1 MSRVEA
7 LYRHFTEAPERM
19 IPCKGIRT
27 DDALQ
32 PRKMEAVHL
41 RQRNAEQRAGEEFRE
56 RLSATLRA
64 HESVQLTPI
73 WVAETRRGLFVVDG
87 HNRLSAYRRVKR
99 EEVPARVVAM
109 GWDDAVCVSKL
120 VNIPLSQQTMH
131 PAQVKEALWQR
142 IGIETDQGTRGLPK
156 GVSLATLAEQYG
168 VPKATVG
175 DWVKRAESLADRE
188 FDPEDCDPGT
198 RWVYRHKS
206 TRYVGNQLW
215 DRMDA
220 DARAEWQAERCA
232 QALLKTLER
241 WPPEVA
247 ERAATKLAEMGKAT
261 PRQLAGIVA
270 GYRDYY
276 GTEVDPEGAERAARD
291 ERIIDEF

>member
-1 MSRVEA
+1 MA
-7 LYRHFTEAPERM
+7 
-19 IPCKGIRT
+19 
-27 DDALQ
+27 
-32 PRKMEAVHL
+32 
-41 RQRNAEQRAGEEFRE
+41 
-56 RLSATLRA
+56 
-64 HESVQLTPI
+64 
-73 WVAETRRGLFVVDG
+73 
-87 HNRLSAYRRVKR
+87 
-99 EEVPARVVAM
+99 
-109 GWDDAVCVSKL
+109 
-120 VNIPLSQQTMH
+120 
-131 PAQVKEALWQR
+131 
-142 IGIETDQGTRGLPK
+142 
-156 GVSLATLAEQYG
+156 SLAAQYG
-168 VPKATVG
+168 VPKTTVG
-175 DWVKRAESLADRE
+175 NWVQRAETLADRT